1 MIPELTVLRGVGT
14 QEKQGKSRVSLELAA
29 EKAQPVEAGIAADG
43 RRGKKKWK
51 EEEEEKEAEKSGVF
65 FPGPELPNGAKRAS
79 LSAVIL
85 RQTRMPESLRRT

>member
-1 MIPELTVLRGVGT
+1 MLRGVGT

-51 EEEEEKEAEKSGVF
+51 EEEEEEKEAEKSGVF
-65 FPGPELPNGAKRAS
+65 FPGPELPNEAKRAS